1 MEPDCREQIMSED
14 YADILTD
21 FGSMGNI
28 ININNTDFCYST
40 IENSFVVLHIPLEDL
55 PDNYT
60 QIYSYSVNPS
70 CYGLMDIPSAEAS
83 GVYTIRTLPATNLR
97 GQSVLIGIIDTGID
111 YTHKAF
117 LHADGTSRIFSIWD
131 QVVQEG
137 NPPEGFK
144 YGTEYTQE
152 EINNA
157 LQTNNPFAYVPTLMK
172 LVTVPSWQVLPL
184 AIL

>member
-1 MEPDCREQIMSED
+1 MELDCREQIMSED
-14 YADILTD
+14 YADLLAD
-21 FGSMGNI
+21 YGSIGNI
-28 ININNTDFCYST
+28 DSADFCYT
-40 IENSFVVLHIPLEDL
+40 AIENSFVVLHIPLEDL
-55 PDNYT
+55 PNNYT
-60 QIYSYSVNPS
+60 QIYSYSINPS

-83 GVYTIRTLPATNLR
+83 GVYTIRNLPVTNLR

-111 YTHKAF
+111 YTHNAF

-131 QVVQEG
+131 QVIQEG

-157 LQTNNPFAYVPTLMK
+157 LQTDNPFAYVPTTDE
-172 LVTVPSWQVLPL
+172 VGHGTFL
-184 AIL
+184 AGIASGNT